1 MKFLIDTA
9 TLLFRKSYYSGPS
22 QNRLAVPPRMGFIV
36 SKWTRDI
43 QRLTTMDEAAEASSI
58 GAGTVALF
66 TVYIFRWMAEILSNC
81 LNYLEAILPTMT
93 R

>member
-1 MKFLIDTA
+1 
-9 TLLFRKSYYSGPS
+9 
-22 QNRLAVPPRMGFIV
+22 
-36 SKWTRDI
+36 
-43 QRLTTMDEAAEASSI
+43 MDEAAEASSI